1 MSTAAEELS
10 ALRAGHN
17 IFCLKGEARQADSV
31 VKERRLE
38 CSVEVPG
45 TGMERRCTIRYLT
58 EGRHRGPGEGGLWE
72 ALVQL
77 TEERMRIRGIGA
89 LWPVPLEEEDPHLEY
104 YVNDADHYSDFY
116 FSSLEDQ
123 RRNKFGM
130 WFDVMCK
137 W

>member
-1 MSTAAEELS
+1 MEQAQQEFVLSPETSLATPRNSIFRGAAAEELS

-58 EGRHRGPGEGGLWE
+58 E
-72 ALVQL
+72 
-77 TEERMRIRGIGA
+77 
-89 LWPVPLEEEDPHLEY
+89 
-104 YVNDADHYSDFY
+104 
-116 FSSLEDQ
+116 
-123 RRNKFGM
+123 
-130 WFDVMCK
+130 
-137 W
+137 